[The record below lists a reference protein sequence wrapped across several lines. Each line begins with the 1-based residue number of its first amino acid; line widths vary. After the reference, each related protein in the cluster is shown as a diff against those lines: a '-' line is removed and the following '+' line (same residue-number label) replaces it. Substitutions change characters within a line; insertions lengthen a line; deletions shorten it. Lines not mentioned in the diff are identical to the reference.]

1 MAKTIGTSWT
11 NIASYN
17 WQPGTGFN
25 ITFYLDARYDNTKKN
40 IEKNESYIYTRQR
53 SVIHS
58 GYGSGYNYY
67 FWCDHTNVVSGT
79 DLWTFANE
87 IINESGKITI
97 PHNADGTKTIRI
109 NAGGRVNGVGL
120 NFSMGEDVVLETIPR
135 TTKLTD
141 KTGTIGEELNITWS
155 KASSSFR
162 HKLVY
167 SFGDIENE
175 VLGENLVDNFT
186 WTPSTDLYQ
195 YIKDKSSGEGT
206 LTLTTYSGTTV
217 IGSSTAKLTLNVKDD
232 ETTKPIIENALL
244 FDGNE
249 YTKSLTGDN
258 QTLIIGQSTAV
269 LGLNFKTQEYASVV
283 SLKINGVEQ
292 PFEVTQY
299 DTYQTGVA
307 SITYEKVTTNT
318 FNIVITDSRGFTN
331 EGYIITN
338 DKIDYIDLDCL
349 PTFKRIQPTTG
360 EVGLSFEGK
369 YFNNTFGEVNNSLK
383 VSYAYKIKEDED
395 YSDEVLLVRDVD
407 YKIIDNTFHSG
418 DSSYKSEINLGEIF
432 DYKKVYNFVLYVE
445 DALTRLVINALVVK
459 GIPIFW
465 WNGEKVTIN
474 GDLYLADEDGNNPI
488 NVKNLVGGGGYDSL
502 PVGSIISFDGDEVP
516 VGYEEVEPNYIVA
529 TINAVYTTAENVR
542 IILNTVAESSGTKLT
557 LENGA
562 IKIGEGVSKIRVSA
576 SAFINNWAASTNYAW
591 LKIRK
596 NESNIAGVINSATAS
611 FISTSIP
618 TTIISVTSGDEIDL
632 AFEGPTSKLRNGRE
646 NTWLCVEVIE

>member
-1 MAKTIGTSWT
+1 MAKTIGTAWT
-11 NIASYN
+11 YIASYT
-17 WQPGTGFN
+17 WAPGTGFI
-25 ITFYLDARYDNTKKN
+25 ITFYLDARYDNTKN
-40 IEKNESYIYTRQR
+40 SIDKNESYIYTRLT
-53 SVIHS
+53 SVINQ
-58 GYGSGYNYY
+58 GYGSGYNYE
-67 FWCDHTNVVSGT
+67 FWCDYAPTVSGT
-79 DLWTFANE
+79 GQWYFANE
-87 IINESGKITI
+87 TITEGGKSTI
-97 PHNADGTKTIRI
+97 KHNSDGTKTIRI

-120 NFSMGEDVVLETIPR
+120 SFSMGEDVVLETIPR

-155 KASSSFR
+155 KASSNFR
-162 HKLVY
+162 HKLTY

-283 SLKINGVEQ
+283 SLKINGIEQ
-292 PFEVTQY
+292 PFEVTQH

-331 EGYIITN
+331 EEYIITN

-360 EVGLSFEGK
+360 EVGLEFDGK

-383 VSYAYKIKEDED
+383 ISYAYKIKEDEN

-418 DSSYKSEINLGEIF
+418 DSSYKSEINLGAIF

-474 GDLYLADEDGNNPI
+474 GDLYLADEDGNNPVNI
-488 NVKNLVGGGGYDSL
+488 KDSLDVVVDNLDDNATDKAPSQRAVKEALLDNYSTDEIVIGTWFGKPLYSKTFYRSVLINGTKETVNHGIQNVKQMW
-502 PVGSIISFDGDEVP
+502 
-516 VGYEEVEPNYIVA
+516 
-529 TINAVYTTAENVR
+529 
-542 IILNTVAESSGTKLT
+542 LNTTKSYIIWPAT
-557 LENGA
+557 GQ
-562 IKIGEGVSKIRVSA
+562 
-576 SAFINNWAASTNYAW
+576 INNLPFIHQDVYANSIWIHDFNSTNYT
-591 LKIRK
+591 L
-596 NESNIAGVINSATAS
+596 
-611 FISTSIP
+611 
-618 TTIISVTSGDEIDL
+618 TSGLNRSNLTGYITLEYTKTTD
-632 AFEGPTSKLRNGRE
+632 
-646 NTWLCVEVIE
+646 